1 MMTRGLYA
9 ITDSTLLADGR
20 LLPYVEA
27 ALEGGAR
34 LLQYREKSRD
44 QARRFDEASALLE
57 QCRRYGAELIIN
69 DDLPLAER
77 LGVRLHLGQED
88 GSLSEARARLGTCMH
103 LGSSCHA
110 SLELAEQAIAAGAS
124 HVAFGRFFTSM
135 TKPGD
140 VAATPDLLQQARKRF
155 DAPIVAIGGITLAT
169 APLLIEHGADWL
181 AVINAL
187 FSADSAT
194 EVERRARAFSAL
206 FATP

>member
-1 MMTRGLYA
+1 
-9 ITDSTLLADGR
+9 
-20 LLPYVEA
+20 
-27 ALEGGAR
+27 
-34 LLQYREKSRD
+34 LQYREKSRD

-135 TKPGD
+135 AKPGD